1 VQKQDKGWDEGIT
14 GLCRMQEVA
23 PGCCC
28 TRRPGGVP
36 AEGTGVRV
44 RVKGTRGLG
53 SHPQSPPSRTEMRV
67 AGGTNTGSLLH
78 PS

>member
-14 GLCRMQEVA
+14 RLCRKQEVA

-44 RVKGTRGLG
+44 RVKGTHASGEAGMRRHIAIDTVQAEPRG
-53 SHPQSPPSRTEMRV
+53 
-67 AGGTNTGSLLH
+67 NT
-78 PS
+78 